1 MRYELTYAIK
11 NNSDSYRHVIDVIE
25 RFGDKATFTV
35 NRVKYKILDAKP
47 QGKNATLLFLGQGI
61 KI

>member
-1 MRYELTYAIK
+1 MEFELTYSIK
-11 NNSDSYRHVIDVIE
+11 NNSDSYRHVITVLE

-35 NRVKYKILDAKP
+35 DRVKYKILGAKP
-47 QGKNATLLFLGQGI
+47 QGKNATLLFLGQGV